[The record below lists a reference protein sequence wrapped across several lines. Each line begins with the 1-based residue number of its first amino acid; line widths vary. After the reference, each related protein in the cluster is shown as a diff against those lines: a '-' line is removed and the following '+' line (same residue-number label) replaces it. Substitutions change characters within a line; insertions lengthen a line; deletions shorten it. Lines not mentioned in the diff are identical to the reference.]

1 MWTTYIQDKE
11 NTVREATLQIANSA
25 NGEKILYEIYPIE
38 KVEGVEEIDTASTI
52 TEEQSGTSDTST
64 SGDSITHPK
73 ENVNRENSD
82 AEEKRSDQTFYTPTL
97 RS

>member
-1 MWTTYIQDKE
+1 M
-11 NTVREATLQIANSA
+11 
-25 NGEKILYEIYPIE
+25 YEIYPIE
-38 KVEGVEEIDTASTI
+38 KVEGVEEIDTASTV

-64 SGDSITHPK
+64 SGDSITQPK

-82 AEEKRSDQTFYTPTL
+82 AEEKRSDRTSYAPTL